1 MLELAVVMSLGAAMV
16 RVGNRQQV
24 GRAGIACG
32 ERCRL
37 RLDDQPHGNQVGGGN
52 AGHALHDVGKFARF
66 AIDERAAADVPLDH
80 PVMRDRFDRPAHGVA
95 GDAVLHGEVALGRQS
110 AGRRPFACGDAPA
123 QGAFD
128 RAGHRLGQRI

>member
-1 MLELAVVMSLGAAMV
+1 MSLGAAMV

-24 GRAGIACG
+24 GRACIARG

-95 GDAVLHGEVALGRQS
+95 RTPYCTARSRS
-110 AGRRPFACGDAPA
+110 AGNRPVDDHSPAAMRLRREPSIVLATTLGN
-123 QGAFD
+123 GFD
-128 RAGHRLGQRI
+128 PVMDRS